1 MATSGTSNFLGS
13 RPIVRTRLIGR
24 EVERASARSRLLEE
38 AVPLLTLTGPGGVGK
53 TRLALAIAEDVAD
66 HYADGVIWVD
76 LTPLSDPA
84 LVPET
89 VANALGTARVGS
101 APVEEQLALYLR
113 SRQTLLLLDNCEHLL
128 PSVADVIAPLLASCP
143 ALQILATSRAPLRIR
158 GEYALSVDPL
168 PVPRSGAH
176 ASIEDVAGNPAVQ
189 LFMERARAARAA
201 AVEDMAS
208 MHAVAEIC
216 RRVDGLPLAI
226 ELAAARV
233 RLLPL
238 AALRDR
244 LQHRLPLLEGG
255 PRDAPMRQRT
265 IRDTI
270 AWSYDLLTAP
280 EQALF
285 SRLAVFA
292 GGFTLDAA
300 QRVAAVDAQVDAVPL
315 LEHLLDHHLILP
327 MSSPGEPRFT
337 MLETIRE
344 FGLERLVQSDA
355 ERQTRDRHATY
366 FLDLVQRNQACL
378 APHLP
383 NGAQVLDQLALEYS
397 NLRAAL
403 AWQRESRDV
412 SGLLALG
419 GELIWFWQLRGD
431 LREGQTWLEWG
442 LDQNGEGTAGAR
454 ASGQFG
460 LSGIL
465 ERQGDFASAMTLCEA
480 ALRYYRTQGDAVM
493 IDRVAEH
500 AASTSLEMG
509 RHDLTQGYIDEAH
522 AALATLG
529 DVPWIRR
536 ATNYLHVFRAG
547 LALYQADLPEAKQ
560 QLQALLVAEQR
571 ITREF
576 GNEHPFANWW
586 LLILGVVAHIEGS
599 LSIALGHFQA
609 SMDHAW
615 RHHETSGCAC
625 ALAHVAGML
634 AANGRWSEAAWLFGA
649 AEAFCEKVGL
659 DFWGGIWQ
667 ETRAF
672 GLPQPWY
679 GTEEFSGFARHCR
692 ALALQHGLQPSPPL
706 PEPAA
711 AATLWTAGSQ
721 APIEDAIAY
730 ALAVD
735 FTTPSSPQPLAVMAA
750 SEAETTGAV
759 VLTPREHEV
768 LALLCR
774 RLTNAEISE
783 RLFLSRR
790 TVEGHVARLL
800 GKLNVANRRDAVARA
815 ARLGLISRDV
825 TLPV

>member
-1 MATSGTSNFLGS
+1 MAASASALPLAS
-13 RPIVRTRLIGR
+13 LPIPRTRLIGR
-24 EVERASARSRLLEE
+24 EVERVSARSRLLEE

-53 TRLALAIAEDVAD
+53 TRLALAIADDVAD
-66 HYADGVIWVD
+66 HFVDGVIWVD

-89 VANALGTARVGS
+89 VANVLGTSRVGS

-168 PVPRSGAH
+168 PVPRSGAQ
-176 ASIEDVAGNPAVQ
+176 ASIADVAGNPAVQ

-201 AVEDMAS
+201 AVEDDAS
-208 MHAVAEIC
+208 VHAVAEIC

-238 AALRDR
+238 AALHDR
-244 LQHRLPLLEGG
+244 LQYRLPQLEGG

-280 EQALF
+280 EQELF

-300 QRVAAVDAQVDAVPL
+300 QRVAAVDAQVDVVPL
-315 LEHLLDHHLILP
+315 LEHLVDHHLIVP
-327 MSSPGEPRFT
+327 MSSTGELRFT

-344 FGLERLVQSDA
+344 FGLERLAQSDA
-355 ERQTRDRHATY
+355 ERETRDRHAA
-366 FLDLVQRNQACL
+366 FFRELVQRLEARL

-383 NGAQVLDQLALEYS
+383 SGPQDLDQLAMEYP
-397 NLRAAL
+397 NIRAAL
-403 AWQRESRDV
+403 AWQRQIRNV
-412 SGLLALG
+412 SDLLGLG

-431 LREGQTWLEWG
+431 LREGQAWLEWG
-442 LDQNGEGTAGAR
+442 LAQDGEISAAAR

-465 ERQGDFASAMTLCEA
+465 ERQGEFASAMALCSE
-480 ALRYYRTQGDAVM
+480 ALRYYRAHDDAVM
-493 IDRVAEH
+493 IARVAEH
-500 AASTSLEMG
+500 AASMSLEMG
-509 RHDLTQGYIDEAH
+509 RDDLTQGYIDEAH
-522 AALATLG
+522 AALATL
-529 DVPWIRR
+529 DNAPWIRR

-547 LALYQADLPEAKQ
+547 LALYQGDPPEAKR
-560 QLQALLVAEQR
+560 QLRALVAEEQR

-576 GNEHPFANWW
+576 GHEHLFANWW
-586 LLILGVVAHIEGS
+586 LVILGNVAHIEGS
-599 LSIALGHFQA
+599 RAIALGHYQA
-609 SMDHAW
+609 AVDHAW
-615 RHHETSGCAC
+615 RYHETAGCAC
-625 ALAHVAGML
+625 ALAHVAGIL
-634 AANGRWSEAAWLFGA
+634 AVNGPWADAAWLFGA
-649 AEAFCEKVGL
+649 TEAFCEKIGL
-659 DFWGGIWQ
+659 DFRGSIWQ

-672 GLPQPWY
+672 GLPQPWH
-679 GTEEFSGFARHCR
+679 GTEEFTGFARHCR
-692 ALALQHGLQPSPPL
+692 ALALQHGLQPPPPL
-706 PEPAA
+706 PDPAA
-711 AATLWTAGSQ
+711 AAEFWATGSHV
-721 APIEDAIAY
+721 PIEDAIAF

-735 FTTPSSPQPLAVMAA
+735 VTTPASLRPLAVFATGQAGPSAA
-750 SEAETTGAV
+750 E
-759 VLTPREHEV
+759 VLTPREHQI
-768 LALLCR
+768 LALLGQR
-774 RLTNAEISE
+774 RTNAEMAE
-783 RLFLSRR
+783 HLFLSRR

-800 GKLNVANRRDAVARA
+800 NKLNVANRRDAVAQA
-815 ARLGLISRDV
+815 ARLGLIARDI
-825 TLPV
+825 TPPA

>member
-1 MATSGTSNFLGS
+1 MAASASALPLAS
-13 RPIVRTRLIGR
+13 LPIPRTRLIGR
-24 EVERASARSRLLEE
+24 EVERVSASVRLLDE

-53 TRLALAIAEDVAD
+53 TRLALAIADDVAD
-66 HYADGVIWVD
+66 HFADGVIWVD

-128 PSVADVIAPLLASCP
+128 PSVADVIALLLASCP
-143 ALQILATSRAPLRIR
+143 ALQVLATSRAPLRIR
-158 GEYALSVDPL
+158 GEYAVSVDPL
-168 PVPRSGAH
+168 PVPRTDAQ
-176 ASIEDVAGNPAVQ
+176 ASIADVAGNPAVQ

-208 MHAVAEIC
+208 VHAVAEIC

-238 AALRDR
+238 AALCDR

-255 PRDAPMRQRT
+255 PRDAPTRQRT

-292 GGFTLDAA
+292 GGFTFEAA
-300 QRVAAVDAQVDAVPL
+300 QQVAAVDAQADVVPL
-315 LEHLLDHHLILP
+315 LEHLVDHHLIVP
-327 MSSPGEPRFT
+327 MSSTGELRFT

-344 FGLERLVQSDA
+344 FGLERLAQSDA
-355 ERQTRDRHATY
+355 ERETRDRHAA
-366 FLDLVQRNQACL
+366 FFRELVQRLEARL

-383 NGAQVLDQLALEYS
+383 NGPQVLDQLALEYS
-397 NLRAAL
+397 NLRAVFV
-403 AWQRESRDV
+403 WQRETKNV
-412 SGLLALG
+412 SNLLALG

-431 LREGQTWLEWG
+431 LREGQAWLEWG
-442 LDQNGEGTAGAR
+442 LAQVGEISANAH

-465 ERQGDFASAMTLCEA
+465 ERQDEFASAMTLCEA
-480 ALRYYRTQGDAVM
+480 ALRYYRTHGDAVM
-493 IDRVAEH
+493 IARAAEH
-500 AASTSLEMG
+500 AASMSLEMG
-509 RHDLTQGYIDEAH
+509 RDDLTQGYIDEAR
-522 AALATLG
+522 AALATL
-529 DVPWIRR
+529 DDAPWIRR

-547 LALYQADLPEAKQ
+547 LALYQGDLPEAKR
-560 QLQALLVAEQR
+560 QLQTLVAGEQR

-576 GNEHPFANWW
+576 GHEHPFANWW
-586 LLILGVVAHIEGS
+586 LVILGVVAHIEGS
-599 LSIALGHFQA
+599 RSIALEHYQA
-609 SMDHAW
+609 SLNLAW
-615 RHHETSGCAC
+615 RHHETAGCAC
-625 ALAHVAGML
+625 ALAHVAGIL
-634 AANGRWSEAAWLFGA
+634 AANGRWADAAWLFGA
-649 AEAFCEKVGL
+649 TEAFCEKGGL
-659 DFWGGIWQ
+659 DFWGRIWQ

-672 GLPQPWY
+672 GLPQPWH
-679 GTEEFSGFARHCR
+679 GTEEFTGITRHYRDMTFQYGF
-692 ALALQHGLQPSPPL
+692 QPPPPL
-706 PEPAA
+706 PDPTAA
-711 AATLWTAGSQ
+711 AELWAAGSHV
-721 APIEDAIAY
+721 PIEDAIAN

-735 FTTPSSPQPLAVMAA
+735 VTTLSSPRPLAIFDTDRAGSTAA
-750 SEAETTGAV
+750 E
-759 VLTPREHEV
+759 VLTPRERQV
-768 LALLCR
+768 LALLSER
-774 RLTNAEISE
+774 RTNAEMAE
-783 RLFLSRR
+783 HLFLSRR

-800 GKLNVANRRDAVARA
+800 EKLNVANRRDAVAQA
-815 ARLGLISRDV
+815 ARLGLIARDV
-825 TLPV
+825 TPPA